1 MFQIG
6 QLVFVKTISDTK
18 YIGVV
23 TNNIL
28 YLNNFEEAFYEVYL
42 VKTGEKV
49 SVPAEFIIPVNTLE
63 TDTEVREYLKNLSQL
78 DT

>member
-18 YIGVV
+18 YLGIV

-42 VKTGEKV
+42 IKTAERV
-49 SVPAEFIIPVNTLE
+49 SVPAHFIIPVNNSDAE
-63 TDTEVREYLKNLSQL
+63 TGVREFLKNLSI
-78 DT
+78 

>member
-18 YIGVV
+18 YLGIVI
-23 TNNIL
+23 NNIL

-42 VKTGEKV
+42 IKTSERV
-49 SVPAEFIIPVNTLE
+49 SVPADFIVPVNNSAAE
-63 TDTEVREYLKNLSQL
+63 TGVLEYLKKLS
-78 DT
+78 T

>member
-6 QLVFVKTISDTK
+6 QLVFVKTISDKK

-28 YLNNFEEAFYEVYL
+28 YLNNFEDAFYEVYL
-42 VKTGEKV
+42 VKTGERV
-49 SVPAEFIIPVNTLE
+49 SVPSHFIMPVNNSEAEAELQQF
-63 TDTEVREYLKNLSQL
+63 LKNI
-78 DT
+78 TTITA

>member
-6 QLVFVKTISDTK
+6 QLVFVKTISDK
-18 YIGVV
+18 RYIGVI

-42 VKTGEKV
+42 IKSGERV
-49 SVPAEFIIPVNTLE
+49 SVPAHFIIPVNNSE
-63 TDTEVREYLKNLSQL
+63 AEAGVHEFLSNIS
-78 DT
+78 TFRA

>member
-42 VKTGEKV
+42 IKTGERV
-49 SVPAEFIIPVNTLE
+49 SVPAHFIVPVNNSDHEEGL
-63 TDTEVREYLKNLSQL
+63 REYLKNLPVL